1 MSRFANMFSNNK
13 DNEGFQMYSRRRP
26 NNYSGY
32 RVPIQQVK
40 KEEKLITEENFP
52 SLSTN
57 PIIVKQ
63 PVLNYLENPKVIS
76 KEEYKKEE
84 VIVEEKKE
92 EKEEVL
98 FTHQEAQRVF
108 VKMVKDW
115 ENYENNYIKEY
126 GESEYLKQYG
136 NYIHSYDLS
145 DTESETETDIE
156 YEEW

>member
-13 DNEGFQMYSRRRP
+13 DNEGFQVYSRRRP

-32 RVPIQQVK
+32 REPIQVK

-57 PIIVKQ
+57 PIIQKQ

-84 VIVEEKKE
+84 VVVEEKKE

-98 FTHQEAQRVF
+98 FTHQEAQSVF
-108 VKMVKDW
+108 VKMVKNW
-115 ENYENNYIKEY
+115 ENYENNYIREY

-145 DTESETETDIE
+145 DTEPETDSDTE